1 MSIRCKRKTPNG
13 CTTEGEYG
21 KMASMQ
27 QKVSQIRIIAL
38 DLDGTLLDSEKR
50 LSEANRAALAAAAA
64 KGILVVPTTGRFFG
78 MMPPAVRDLPFV
90 RYAITVNG
98 AQVYDRETDT
108 AIVREE
114 LPLDKALAIM
124 RFLDGFDV
132 IYDCYQDNWG
142 RMTQA
147 MQEKAEEYAQDPH
160 YVKMIREFRKP
171 YPDVK
176 AYLAE
181 QGRDVQKIM
190 LFARD
195 PAVRDTLAAELP
207 ARFDGLAVST
217 STFNNLE
224 INVDTA
230 HKGRAIERFAAHF
243 GWTLANCMAF
253 GDGLN
258 DLSMVRMAG
267 IGVAMANA
275 APEVLAAADYVT
287 LSNDADGVA
296 AALRHFSLC

>member
-1 MSIRCKRKTPNG
+1 MPDIK
-13 CTTEGEYG
+13 
-21 KMASMQ
+21 
-27 QKVSQIRIIAL
+27 ILAL

-50 LSEANRAALAAAAA
+50 LSEVNKEALAAAAA
-64 KGILVVPTTGRFFG
+64 KGLLVVPTTGRFFG

-98 AQVYDRETDT
+98 AQVYDRETDS

-114 LPLDKALAIM
+114 LPCEKALEIM

-142 RMTQA
+142 RMTKA
-147 MQEKAEEYAQDPH
+147 MQDKAEEYTQDKH
-160 YVKMIREFRKP
+160 YTKMVREFRKP
-171 YPDVK
+171 YPDLK
-176 AYLAE
+176 EYLA
-181 QGRDVQKIM
+181 GRAALLRGRNCDVQKIM

-195 PAVRDTLAAELP
+195 PAVRDKIAAEIP
-207 ARFDGLAVST
+207 TRFEDTVISS

-224 INVDTA
+224 INAVSA
-230 HKGRAIERFAAHF
+230 HKGRALERFAQYF
-243 GWTLANCMAF
+243 GWTLGNCMSF

-275 APEVLAAADYVT
+275 APEVLEAANYVT
-287 LSNDADGVA
+287 LSNDEDGVA
-296 AALRHFSLC
+296 AALRHYGIT

>member
-1 MSIRCKRKTPNG
+1 MDN
-13 CTTEGEYG
+13 
-21 KMASMQ
+21 
-27 QKVSQIRIIAL
+27 IRIIAL
-38 DLDGTLLDSEKR
+38 DLDGTLLDSNKN
-50 LSEANRAALAAAAA
+50 LSAANRAALAAAAA
-64 KGILVVPTTGRFFG
+64 KGLLVVPTTGRFFG
-78 MMPPAVRDLPFV
+78 MMPPTIRDLPFV

-114 LPLDKALAIM
+114 LPLEKALAIM
-124 RFLDGFDV
+124 RYLDGFDV

-147 MQEKAEEYAQDPH
+147 MQEKAEEYAQCPH
-160 YVKMIREFRKP
+160 YTKMIREFRKP
-171 YPDVK
+171 YPDLK
-176 AYLAE
+176 DYLAG

-195 PAVRDTLAAELP
+195 PAVRDAIAADVKT
-207 ARFDGLAVST
+207 RFDGLAVSS

-224 INVDTA
+224 FNAASA
-230 HKGRAIERFAAHF
+230 HKGRALERFAEHF
-243 GWTLANCMAF
+243 GWTLDNCMAF

-258 DLSMVRMAG
+258 DLTMVRMAG

-275 APEVLAAADYVT
+275 APEVREAADYVA

-296 AALRHFSLC
+296 AALRHFGLSC

>member
-1 MSIRCKRKTPNG
+1 MDD
-13 CTTEGEYG
+13 
-21 KMASMQ
+21 
-27 QKVSQIRIIAL
+27 IRIIAL
-38 DLDGTLLDSEKR
+38 DLDGTLLDSDKN

-114 LPLDKALAIM
+114 LPLEQALAIM
-124 RFLDGFDV
+124 RYLDGFDV

-142 RMTQA
+142 RMTRA
-147 MQEKAEEYAQDPH
+147 MQEKAEEYAQCPH

-171 YPDVK
+171 YPDLK
-176 AYLAE
+176 DYLAGE
-181 QGRDVQKIM
+181 GRDVQKIM

-195 PAVRDTLAAELP
+195 PAVRDRILADIQTP
-207 ARFDGLAVST
+207 FDNLAVST

-224 INVDTA
+224 INTATA

-258 DLSMVRMAG
+258 DLSMVKMAG
-267 IGVAMANA
+267 TGVAMANA

-287 LSNDADGVA
+287 LSNDDDGVA
-296 AALRHFSLC
+296 AALRHFGLID

>member
-1 MSIRCKRKTPNG
+1 MPD
-13 CTTEGEYG
+13 E
-21 KMASMQ
+21 
-27 QKVSQIRIIAL
+27 IRILAL

-50 LSEANRAALAAAAA
+50 LSEVNREALAAAAA
-64 KGILVVPTTGRFFG
+64 KGLLVVPTTGRFFG

-114 LPLDKALAIM
+114 LPLAQALEIM
-124 RFLDGFDV
+124 RYLDSFDV

-147 MQEKAEEYAQDPH
+147 MQEKAEEYAQCPH

-171 YPDVK
+171 YTDLK
-176 AYLAE
+176 KYLR
-181 QGRDVQKIM
+181 GRNCDVQKIM

-195 PAVRDTLAAELP
+195 PAVRDQIASELP
-207 ARFDGLAVST
+207 THFDNLAIST

-224 INVDTA
+224 INTASA
-230 HKGRAIERFAAHF
+230 HKGRALERFAEHF
-243 GWTLANCMAF
+243 GWTLANCMSF

-275 APEVLAAADYVT
+275 APEVLSAADYVT

-296 AALRHFSLC
+296 AALRHFLVL

>member
-1 MSIRCKRKTPNG
+1 MDD
-13 CTTEGEYG
+13 
-21 KMASMQ
+21 
-27 QKVSQIRIIAL
+27 IRIIAL
-38 DLDGTLLDSEKR
+38 DLDGTLLDSDKN

-98 AQVYDRETDT
+98 
-108 AIVREE
+108 IVREE
-114 LPLDKALAIM
+114 LPLEQALAIM
-124 RFLDGFDV
+124 RYLDGFDV

-142 RMTQA
+142 RMTRA
-147 MQEKAEEYAQDPH
+147 MQEKAEEYAQCPH

-171 YPDVK
+171 YPDLK
-176 AYLAE
+176 EYLVE

-195 PAVRDTLAAELP
+195 PAVRDRILADIQTH
-207 ARFDGLAVST
+207 FDNLAVST
-217 STFNNLE
+217 STFSNLE
-224 INVDTA
+224 INTATA

-258 DLSMVRMAG
+258 DLSMVKMAG
-267 IGVAMANA
+267 TGVAMANA

-287 LSNDADGVA
+287 LSNDDDGVA
-296 AALRHFSLC
+296 AALRHFLSL